1 MIVIK
6 YKNKYFKFWIFEI
19 PGNKSYENK
28 GYYYCKGAEAILIF
42 YDALNRESFERAQDL
57 YHTFINLNQKKETYF
72 LLRNKYE
79 LALNSENDNI
89 DFVPDEEA
97 MEFPTQN
104 KIIFCH
110 ASQLEKYETG
120 ANFIFEYICN
130 KIYEKMKEDMFNY

>member
-1 MIVIK
+1 
-6 YKNKYFKFWIFEI
+6 
-19 PGNKSYENK
+19 
-28 GYYYCKGAEAILIF
+28 
-42 YDALNRESFERAQDL
+42 
-57 YHTFINLNQKKETYF
+57 
-72 LLRNKYE
+72 
-79 LALNSENDNI
+79 
-89 DFVPDEEA
+89 